1 MSTIPSGKLPSDLPA
16 VGAQLGISEASA
28 AWLVAATDPFHD
40 VSFKLHGYP
49 DLCSS
54 NSYIIAE
61 KSTVQVDAPAAVT
74 WDCHIRLDSQIM
86 YQASTKAATLE
97 NTNNTLTVGGT
108 SYPTGHC
115 VITKVLSGQTTFPN
129 TDEKWAPTNVNQSAY
144 PTANNNFGGAGV
156 RLIGA
161 GVECVNVSAPIY
173 AQGSV
178 ISYRVS
184 SQLQPSYVTHL
195 AAVKPAILSVNPPQ
209 TAEQAMRIPNAKQW
223 EAKKGAYCVQLMN
236 NEHNPFKTSRL
247 NFLFQGDNYNAG
259 GGAAPGFTNVEDLSL
274 QVPFDQV
281 GAYFT
286 NLSPQSVLKVTV
298 VRYLEITPNATNSN
312 ISLCSSSAAYDEK
325 VLQIYGKMISILPPA
340 TFISDNA
347 GGDWFRGIVKLAKEV
362 IPTVVKGLDVVTG
375 SYLPSTI
382 YRGLQSLAGP
392 RSKPFSS
399 PPTSGVETRSSVASM
414 IKQSPARMNTTNNN
428 KNNKNRGQGFGRGR
442 GRRRR

>member
-28 AWLVAATDPFHD
+28 AWLIAATDPFHD

-74 WDCHIRLDSQIM
+74 WDCHIRLDSQLM
-86 YQASTKAATLE
+86 YQSSTVAATMNLA
-97 NTNNTLTVGGT
+97 TNLVTGGAT
-108 SYPTGHC
+108 PYPTGHC
-115 VITKVLSGQTTFPN
+115 VITKVLSGQSTFPS
-129 TDEKWAPTNVNQSAY
+129 TDEKWAPTNINQSAY
-144 PTANNNFGGAGV
+144 PTSNTNFGGAGV

-178 ISYRVS
+178 ISYRIS
-184 SQLQPSYVTHL
+184 SQRQQCSLFNGVSEYP
-195 AAVKPAILSVNPPQ
+195 AVMFTNPPQ

-236 NEHNPFKTSRL
+236 NEHNPFQTSRHL
-247 NFLFQGDNYNAG
+247 HSFQGDNYNLG
-259 GGAAPGFTNVEDLSL
+259 GGAAPGFSNYDDLA
-274 QVPFDQV
+274 VYAPFDQV

-312 ISLCSSSAAYDEK
+312 ISLCSASAAYDEK

-340 TFISDNA
+340 TFIADNA
-347 GGDWFRGIVKLAKEV
+347 GGDWFRGVVKLAKEV
-362 IPTVVKGLDVVTG
+362 IPTVVKGLDIVTG
-375 SYLPSTI
+375 SRLPSTI
-382 YRGLQSLAGP
+382 YKGLQSLAGP
-392 RSKPFSS
+392 KKTFSS
-399 PPTSGVETRSSVASM
+399 PPISGIETRSSVASM
-414 IKQSPARMNTTNNN
+414 TKSAPRRATGNSNNN
-428 KNNKNRGQGFGRGR
+428 NNYRGQDSRRGR